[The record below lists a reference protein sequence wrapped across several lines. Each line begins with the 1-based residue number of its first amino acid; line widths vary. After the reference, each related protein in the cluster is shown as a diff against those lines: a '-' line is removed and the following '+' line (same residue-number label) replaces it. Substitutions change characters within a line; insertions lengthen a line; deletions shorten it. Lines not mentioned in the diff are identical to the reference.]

1 MERQPAQASDREVG
15 DTAVAHHLH
24 RPLQHADLPAVADV
38 RRLLRESLRHW
49 GVPALADTAVLL
61 TTELVTNA
69 LRHTDR
75 GAVLTA
81 TLSTA
86 STTDAAS
93 PASTADAASPA
104 STADAA
110 SPASTA
116 DAPSPAT
123 TAAAHRLRVE
133 VRDFT
138 TRHPRLRTPSSH
150 GTSGRGLQLVQSLA
164 DAWGVH
170 AEGDGSGKV
179 VWFELDATPS

>member
-1 MERQPAQASDREVG
+1 MERQPAQTGDREVG
-15 DTAVAHHLH
+15 DTAEAHLLH

-38 RRLLRESLRHW
+38 RRLLRESLTRW

-81 TLSTA
+81 TLSTV
-86 STTDAAS
+86 STVSTP
-93 PASTADAASPA
+93 PAP
-104 STADAA
+104 
-110 SPASTA
+110 
-116 DAPSPAT
+116 
-123 TAAAHRLRVE
+123 RLRVE

-138 TRHPRLRTPSSH
+138 TRHPRLRAPSTH
-150 GTSGRGLQLVQSLA
+150 GTGGRGLQLVQSLA
-164 DAWGVH
+164 DAWGVR

>member
-1 MERQPAQASDREVG
+1 MERQPAQTSDREVG
-15 DTAVAHHLH
+15 DTVEAHLLR

-38 RRLLRESLRHW
+38 RRLLRESLTHW

-81 TLSTA
+81 TVSTVSIMSA
-86 STTDAAS
+86 VSTV
-93 PASTADAASPA
+93 
-104 STADAA
+104 
-110 SPASTA
+110 
-116 DAPSPAT
+116 AT
-123 TAAAHRLRVE
+123 PPVPRLRVE

-138 TRHPRLRTPSSH
+138 TRHPRLRAPSTH

-164 DAWGVH
+164 DAWGVR

-179 VWFELDATPS
+179 VWFELDAAPS

>member
-15 DTAVAHHLH
+15 DTTETHHLH

-38 RRLLRESLRHW
+38 RRLLRESLRDW

-81 TLSTA
+81 TFA
-86 STTDAAS
+86 
-93 PASTADAASPA
+93 PAP
-104 STADAA
+104 
-110 SPASTA
+110 
-116 DAPSPAT
+116 
-123 TAAAHRLRVE
+123 AHRLRVE
-133 VRDFT
+133 VRDFAS
-138 TRHPRLRTPSSH
+138 RHPRLRSPSTH

-179 VWFELDATPS
+179 VWFELDAAPAS